1 MADYGAIRTMK
12 GLPIGS
18 VQPWVGP
25 LTQIPKGWLLA
36 NGAELQAREYPLLAR
51 ILKDTYGGVNFSGGF
66 PNYAGTF
73 RLPPTNQKGLADINI
88 SYFSNDP
95 LLRNNKMDTTKAAAI
110 VQQYIGDIGDLGT
123 PSTIFANT
131 DMNFTYEPDPD
142 GVILTFQYGGAAP
155 PTITAQKYDPSEL
168 VLSANAN
175 GTGATFQVVQN
186 TNLTYSVK
194 IISRGQDFAQGETI
208 TILGSS
214 FTKGTN
220 PGTSPAND
228 ITITVQSTGD
238 GFFDGRIE
246 GHSVIPGFGIKSVY
260 VVGRKLSRDH
270 FPAHFHPAPDNG
282 SYTTINKGD
291 SGDNPGIGVGVF
303 DTPEISIVAY
313 WYRETPCQPIDVL
326 TGNCDPDQVR
336 LNRDRPKH
344 TELRWGSETGPE
356 SEGLDNVVS
365 AAGMVQPFDEG
376 AGRHALASIEG
387 SIPIRNHRP
396 ERTSIDRHGIGKSW
410 FTQAKKLRVTDSLV
424 SPDTSYLASLISDG
438 KLIAGTS
445 RIPFSDESNAI
456 AAPNYDNG
464 GGGSSNGLS
473 DGVVSPPTQVLF
485 NTAAVNY
492 NVTQNQGGNVVTTI
506 QPHDHGAEFNISYNG
521 DALSVAPRISAKVQ
535 PVVTP
540 DNVENAFQ
548 MTFTVTSPSLSCIH
562 LVRAY

>member
-51 ILKDTYGGVNFSGGF
+51 VLKDTYGGVNFSGGF

-142 GVILTFQYGGAAP
+142 GVILTFQYTGNAP
-155 PTITAQKYDPSEL
+155 TTTTAQRYESTEL
-168 VLSANAN
+168 TISSNGN
-175 GTGATFQVVQN
+175 GTNATFQVVQN

-194 IISRGQDFAQGETI
+194 IISRGQDFAQGEVI
-208 TILGSS
+208 TILGTS
-214 FTKGTN
+214 FTKGTAA
-220 PGTSPAND
+220 GTTPAND

-246 GHSVIPGFGIKSVY
+246 GQSVIPGFGIKSVY
-260 VVGRKLSRDH
+260 VVGRKLSREH
-270 FPAHFHPAPDNG
+270 FPAHFHPGPEG
-282 SYTTINKGD
+282 GYTTINKGD
-291 SGDNPGIGVGVF
+291 SGDNPGLGVGVF
-303 DTPEISIVAY
+303 DTPEISLISY
-313 WYRETPCQPIDVL
+313 WYRRVPCEFGSLQ
-326 TGNCDPDQVR
+326 CDPDERRQ
-336 LNRDRPKH
+336 NRSTPKSV
-344 TELRWGSETGPE
+344 EIRWGSETGPTT
-356 SEGLDNVVS
+356 EGLDNVVS
-365 AAGMVQPFDEG
+365 GAGMVQPFAIG
-376 AGRHALASIEG
+376 AGRYALASIEG

-396 ERTSIDRHGIGKSW
+396 ERSSIDRHGVGKSW
-410 FTQAKKLRVTDSLV
+410 FNQAKKLRVTDSI
-424 SPDTSYLASLISDG
+424 TSSGTPYLTSLISDS

-445 RIPFSDESNAI
+445 RIPFSDEANAVS
-456 AAPNYDNG
+456 APNYDNG
-464 GGGSSNGLS
+464 GGGASNGLS

-485 NTAAVNY
+485 NSAAVDY
-492 NVTQNQGGNVVTTI
+492 NVTQNQGGNVVRTI
-506 QPHDHGAEFNISYNG
+506 QPHDHGSEFNISYNG
-521 DALSVAPRISAKVQ
+521 DAISLTPRISAKVQ

>member
-36 NGAELQAREYPLLAR
+36 NGAELQSKEYPLLAR
-51 ILKDTYGGVNFSGGF
+51 VLKDTYGGVNFSGGF

-88 SYFSNDP
+88 SYFSDDP
-95 LLRNNKMDTTKAAAI
+95 LLRNNKMDTAKAAAI

-142 GVILTFQYGGAAP
+142 GVILTFQYVGAAP
-155 PTITAQKYDPSEL
+155 AAITAQKYDSTEL
-168 VLSANAN
+168 VFSTNGN
-175 GTGATFQVVQN
+175 GTGASFQVVQN

-194 IISRGQDFAQGETI
+194 IISRGQDFVQGEVI
-208 TILGSS
+208 TILGTS

-220 PGTSPAND
+220 PGASPAND
-228 ITITVQSTGD
+228 ITITVQSIGD

-246 GHSVIPGFGIKSVY
+246 NHSVIPGFGIRSVY
-260 VVGRKLSRDH
+260 IVGRKLSRDH
-270 FPAHFHPAPDNG
+270 FPAHFHPAPEG
-282 SYTTINKGD
+282 GYTTINKGD
-291 SGDNPGIGVGVF
+291 SSDNPGLGVGVF
-303 DTPEISIVAY
+303 DTPEISLISY
-313 WYRETPCQPIDVL
+313 WYRRVPCEPL
-326 TGNCDPDQVR
+326 SLACDPDERRQ
-336 LNRDRPKH
+336 NRSTPKSV
-344 TELRWGSETGPE
+344 ELRWGSETGPQD
-356 SEGLDNVVS
+356 EGLDNVVS
-365 AAGMVQPFDEG
+365 GGGMVQPFT
-376 AGRHALASIEG
+376 AGSGRYALAAIEG

-396 ERTSIDRHGIGKSW
+396 ERTSIDRHGVGKSW
-410 FTQAKKLRVTDSLV
+410 FTQAKKLRVTDTI
-424 SPDTSYLASLISDG
+424 TSDSGYLNSLISDG

-445 RIPFSDESNAI
+445 RVPFSDEANAV

-464 GGGSSNGLS
+464 GGSGSNGLS
-473 DGVVSPPTQVLF
+473 DGVISPPTQVLF
-485 NTAAVNY
+485 NNAAVDY
-492 NVTQNQGGNVVTTI
+492 NVTANQGGNTITTI
-506 QPHDHGAEFNISYNG
+506 QPHDHGSEFNVTYNG
-521 DALSVAPRISAKVQ
+521 DALSVSPRISAKVQ

-562 LVRAY
+562 LIRAY